1 MAREWL
7 PTLLILASPG
17 CSLILDFS
25 DSAAPHDAAI
35 DTPYTKEQCDY
46 LEPND
51 SLDTA
56 AVIAPGTDTGPGA
69 ICPNMTGTDDVD
81 YYKFNVPT
89 GTATVTIDLTFT
101 TALGD
106 LDLVLFDGNGTM
118 KAQSRGFGDGEKIV
132 CPNPAGTTPLCAKLT
147 EGSDYI
153 FEVVPGIPG
162 ATNYY
167 SFNVGFQ

>member
-35 DTPYTKEQCDY
+35 DTPYTMEQCAYD
-46 LEPND
+46 EPND
-51 SLDTA
+51 TLDTA
-56 AVIAPGTDTGPGA
+56 AVIAPGTDTGPAA
-69 ICPNMTGTDDVD
+69 ICPNTAGTDDLD
-81 YYKFNVPT
+81 YYKLTVPA
-89 GTATVTIDLTFT
+89 GTTSVTIELTFT

-106 LDLVLFDGNGTM
+106 LDLALFDGNGTM

-132 CPNPAGTTPLCAKLT
+132 CPNPAGTTPLCPALT
-147 EGSDYI
+147 AGSDYI
-153 FEVVPGIPG
+153 FEVLPGIAG

-167 SFNVGFQ
+167 SFNVTFQ